1 MIILEIG
8 LLNPL
13 KYYDANTKRFNF
25 QIIRS
30 SLDMFQERYSRKF
43 TEIVERMLAF
53 DYNVRPT
60 FAQIIQS
67 IEEKTI
73 RTNSNTSSK

>member
-25 QIIRS
+25 
-30 SLDMFQERYSRKF
+30 
-43 TEIVERMLAF
+43 
-53 DYNVRPT
+53 
-60 FAQIIQS
+60 
-67 IEEKTI
+67 
-73 RTNSNTSSK
+73 